1 MEKLLNLLLSCVIVL
16 FLSVSCSFVAPL
28 PQRLSD
34 VVEYAENNQAISDEE
49 WEYVKED
56 YYLLTEDFRANLST
70 FTDEEKQDVY
80 ELMGKMNGIIA
91 KREANKIMNGL
102 NELSNSLP
110 SIIEGF
116 VQGFTGENN

>member
-1 MEKLLNLLLSCVIVL
+1 MKKLLNLFLSCIVVLL
-16 FLSVSCSFVAPL
+16 FSVSCSFVAPL

-56 YYLLTEDFRANLST
+56 YYLLTDEFRANLST
-70 FTDEEKQDVY
+70 FTEEEKQDMY

-91 KREANKIMNGL
+91 KREANKFMNGL

>member
-1 MEKLLNLLLSCVIVL
+1 MKKLLNLFLSCIVVLL
-16 FLSVSCSFVAPL
+16 FSVSCSFVAPL

-56 YYLLTEDFRANLST
+56 YYLLTDEFRANLST

>member
-56 YYLLTEDFRANLST
+56 YYLLTEEFRANLST

>member
-1 MEKLLNLLLSCVIVL
+1 MEKLLNLLLSCFFVL
-16 FLSVSCSFVAPL
+16 ILSVSCAFVTPL

-56 YYLLTEDFRANLST
+56 YYLLTEEFRANLST

>member
-1 MEKLLNLLLSCVIVL
+1 MLI
-16 FLSVSCSFVAPL
+16 LSVSCAFVTPL

-56 YYLLTEDFRANLST
+56 YYLLTDEFRANLST

>member
-1 MEKLLNLLLSCVIVL
+1 MEKRLNLLLSCFFVL
-16 FLSVSCSFVAPL
+16 ILSVSCAFVAPL

-56 YYLLTEDFRANLST
+56 YYLLTDEFRANLST

>member
-1 MEKLLNLLLSCVIVL
+1 MKKLLKSCLSPLLVL
-16 FLSVSCSFVAPL
+16 ALSVSCTFVAPL

-34 VVEYAENNQAISDEE
+34 VVEYAENNQSISDEE

-56 YYLLTEDFRANLST
+56 FYLLTEEFRANLST
-70 FTDEEKQDVY
+70 FTDEQKQEVY

-91 KREANKIMNGL
+91 KRETNKIVNGI

-110 SIIEGF
+110 SIIDGF

>member
-1 MEKLLNLLLSCVIVL
+1 MEKRLNLLLSCFFVL
-16 FLSVSCSFVAPL
+16 ILSVSCAFVAPL

-56 YYLLTEDFRANLST
+56 YYLLTEEFRANLST

>member
-1 MEKLLNLLLSCVIVL
+1 MEKRLNLLLSCFFVL
-16 FLSVSCSFVAPL
+16 ILSVSCAFVTPL

-56 YYLLTEDFRANLST
+56 YYLLTDEFRANLST

>member
-1 MEKLLNLLLSCVIVL
+1 MKKLLNLFLSCIVVLL
-16 FLSVSCSFVAPL
+16 FSVSCSFVAPL

-49 WEYVKED
+49 WEYLKED
-56 YYLLTEDFRANLST
+56 YYLLTDEFRANLST
-70 FTDEEKQDVY
+70 FTEEEKQDMY

-91 KREANKIMNGL
+91 KREANKFMNGL